1 MEGFTNSPA
10 DLTRFCMKFF
20 IRHFTCALV
29 LLTLIGQPILAQQK
43 QIDSLKTALTRTL
56 PDTSRVHTYYTIANA
71 FYKQGQS
78 DSAEYY
84 LKSVAQLSRRIQ
96 YQVGLGDYNRLR
108 GAIQMHRGL
117 FEDALA
123 CYQAAITHYTKAGK
137 PVLTSQ
143 VHNNM
148 GWLYKM
154 MGDSQHVLKMTE
166 QGLAHIQQAIA
177 INKRFD
183 ATRLL
188 VDNYINAGIIYED
201 MGQYPLGRDYFFK
214 AIAINEQLHDRP
226 DAYRVLYNN
235 LGKNYHMT
243 GQYQLAIAYLRK
255 ALAINLSLKKLS
267 SLAHNYRNLSS
278 AYRGLNRPDSAVYYA
293 EKSLDAV
300 KAAKESPLTSSV
312 YGELAL
318 AYAAAGQY
326 QKAYVA
332 QTKHKR
338 VEDSLMTLDKTRTIA
353 QLQGRY
359 TVQQANAL
367 ATIKAN
373 LELAKTQAIAQVEAK
388 KAREIAAIQ
397 AEETRRVAQIKVT
410 AEVEKTRAVAELQT
424 KYDTQKKV
432 HRIAELDQR
441 NQQRTRQIKYMTGG
455 LGLLLVLL
463 SSLIAQYY
471 VIRRTNRRL
480 SVQNGII
487 TTNSEQLLSQADQ
500 LRVLMKELHHRVK
513 NNLAI
518 VSSLLKLQS
527 NRLEDEKAI
536 QAVRVGQQRVEAM
549 SLIHQRL
556 YQTDQLTTVNMA
568 EYLTDLADSLIQA
581 YGYQRDA
588 FDLQLNVDL
597 PELDVDVAIP
607 LGLIVNELATNAF
620 KYAYLAGQRP
630 LLRIDLQQNRLE
642 GRTGMTLEVQD
653 NGPGI
658 NLADAQHPNRR
669 NSFGKRLIASLSEQ
683 LDGHGEWLQQNG
695 TLFRLSIQ
703 NTRLAVA

>member
-1 MEGFTNSPA
+1 MIPHHWCIASV
-10 DLTRFCMKFF
+10 L
-20 IRHFTCALV
+20 L
-29 LLTLIGQPILAQQK
+29 LLTLVVYPAMAQQK
-43 QIDSLKTALTRTL
+43 NTDRRPILLSRNL
-56 PDTSRVHTYYTIANA
+56 PDTSRAQLYYDIANA

-78 DSAEYY
+78 DSAETY
-84 LKSVAQLSRRIQ
+84 LKLVAQLSQ
-96 YQVGLGDYNRLR
+96 QLNYQVGLGDYNRLQGVIR
-108 GAIQMHRGL
+108 MHQGL
-117 FEDALA
+117 YEEALI

-137 PVLTSQ
+137 PALSSPVY
-143 VHNNM
+143 NNM

-154 MGDSQHVLKMTE
+154 MGDSQHVLNLTK

-177 INKRFD
+177 LNQRFNLT
-183 ATRLL
+183 AQL

-201 MGQYPLGRDYFFK
+201 MGQYPIGRDYFFK
-214 AIAINEQLHDRP
+214 AIAINDQLHAGAE
-226 DAYRVLYNN
+226 AYRVLYNN
-235 LGKNYHMT
+235 LGKNYNVT
-243 GQYQLAIAYLRK
+243 GQYQTAITYLKK
-255 ALAINLSLKKLS
+255 AITINLPLKKLS
-267 SLAHNYRNLSS
+267 SLAHNYRNLSF

-312 YGELAL
+312 YGELAR
-318 AYAAAGQY
+318 AYAAVGNY
-326 QKAYVA
+326 QKAYAAV
-332 QTKHKR
+332 TMHKR

-359 TVQQANAL
+359 ALQQANAL

-373 LELAKTQAIAQVEAK
+373 LELAETQAIAQVEAR
-388 KAREIAAIQ
+388 KAKEIALIES
-397 AEETRRVAQIKVT
+397 EETRRIAQIKAM
-410 AEVEKTRAVAELQT
+410 AEVEKAKAVAELET
-424 KYDTQKKV
+424 KYDTQKKITQ
-432 HRIAELDQR
+432 IAQLDQH
-441 NQQRTRQIKYMTGG
+441 NQQRAQKIKYMTGG
-455 LGLLLVLL
+455 LGILLVLL
-463 SSLIAQYY
+463 STLVAQYFI
-471 VIRRTNRRL
+471 IRQTNQRL
-480 SVQNGII
+480 SIQNSII
-487 TTNSEQLLSQADQ
+487 TANSQQLGNQADQ

-527 NRLEDEKAI
+527 NRLDDEKAI

-581 YGYQRDA
+581 YGYQRDT

-630 LLRIDLQQNRLE
+630 LLRIELQQNRHE

-658 NLADAQHPNRR
+658 DLSDGQQLNPR
-669 NSFGKRLIASLSEQ
+669 NSFGKRLITSLSEQ
-683 LDGHGEWLQQNG
+683 LDGHGEWLLQNG

-703 NTRLAVA
+703 DTRLAVA